1 MAAGERRCVV
11 LGCITG
17 PYGTRGWVKV
27 HSSTEP
33 PGNILRYT
41 PWQVG
46 RCGRWSPIG
55 VAEGRVQGRGVIVRL
70 DGCHDRDGAGEYRGC
85 EIAVERSRLPDVE
98 DGEFY
103 WTDLVGLR
111 VATTGGVRLGEVE
124 RMMETGANDVMVVRG
139 DIERLIP
146 FLPGTVV
153 QSVDIER
160 GAIIVDWHPDD

>member
-1 MAAGERRCVV
+1 MAAGEPRRVV
-11 LGCITG
+11 LGYITG
-17 PYGTRGWVKV
+17 PYGTCGWVKV
-27 HSSTEP
+27 RSSTEP
-33 PGNILRYT
+33 PENILRYE

-55 VAEGRVQGRGVIVRL
+55 VAEGRVRGRGVIVRL
-70 DGCHDRDGAGEYRGC
+70 DGCHDRDDASDYRGC

-103 WTDLVGLR
+103 WADLVGLR
-111 VATTGGVRLGEVE
+111 VATTGGVALGEVE
-124 RMMETGANDVMVVRG
+124 RMMETGANDVMVVQG

-146 FLPGTVV
+146 FLPGSVV

-160 GAIIVDWHPDD
+160 GVIVVDWHPED